1 MSRLRW
7 WIGRHPEN
15 AAYLLIVCLVAGLL
29 AGLLA
34 IAVIRGGGW

>member
-1 MSRLRW
+1 MKRLRW

-29 AGLLA
+29 A
-34 IAVIRGGGW
+34 IAVIRGGWS